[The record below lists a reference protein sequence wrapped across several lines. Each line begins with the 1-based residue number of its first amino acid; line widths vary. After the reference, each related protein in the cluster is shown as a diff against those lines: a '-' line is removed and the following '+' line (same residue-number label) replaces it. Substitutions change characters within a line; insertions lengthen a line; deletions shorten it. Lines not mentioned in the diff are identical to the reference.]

1 LEVFDFMNIITKG
14 LSHHGTVLTESVLNY
29 GKIMSYVE
37 QCRACTTM
45 SNFAE
50 KNVWALKMLSVL
62 VML

>member
-1 LEVFDFMNIITKG
+1 MSSITKS

-37 QCRACTTM
+37 QCGACPTI

-50 KNVWALKMLSVL
+50 KNIWALKCFLFW
-62 VML
+62 

>member
-1 LEVFDFMNIITKG
+1 MSAITEG
-14 LSHHGTVLTESVLNY
+14 LSHHGTVLTESILNY

-37 QCRACTTM
+37 QCRACPTI

-50 KNVWALKMLSVL
+50 KNIWALKMLSVL

>member
-1 LEVFDFMNIITKG
+1 MRAITKG

-29 GKIMSYVE
+29 GKIMNYVR
-37 QCRACTTM
+37 QRRACPTI

-50 KNVWALKMLSVL
+50 KNIWVLKMLSVS

>member
-1 LEVFDFMNIITKG
+1 MSAITKG

-29 GKIMSYVE
+29 GKIMNYV
-37 QCRACTTM
+37 RHSAIKGLSHL

-50 KNVWALKMLSVL
+50 KNIWVLKMLSVS